1 VAPLPLHHISREAH
15 PNAAVTD
22 LEQAIETTATDLG
35 QAGADNDYGNGL
47 VDVIAASDFLANLQP
62 PACTDSDGDGFY
74 TEANCGTELDCN
86 DSDAAINPLACDI
99 KRDGIDQDCDGLD
112 RLKGKSCP
120 VTGGDDGGGTGGVE
134 GKGGSCSD
142 GVDNDGDGLI
152 DCLDPD
158 CSKNRVCR
166 VK

>member
-1 VAPLPLHHISREAH
+1 
-15 PNAAVTD
+15 
-22 LEQAIETTATDLG
+22 
-35 QAGADNDYGNGL
+35 

-86 DSDAAINPLACDI
+86 DSDATINPLACDI